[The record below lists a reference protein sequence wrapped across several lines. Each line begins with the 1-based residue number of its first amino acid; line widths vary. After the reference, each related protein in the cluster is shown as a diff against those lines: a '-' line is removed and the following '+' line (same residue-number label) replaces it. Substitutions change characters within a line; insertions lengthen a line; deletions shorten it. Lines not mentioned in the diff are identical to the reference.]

1 MMRKFSWMLLVLLAF
16 WAGCQE
22 PSTVDPP
29 KVQEPSTVEQK
40 VEPVAAQL
48 SEEEVVIGSA
58 EELKTVS
65 AKKIVWKKDGA
76 KMVLIP
82 ENKSGTGK
90 KDFVYNE
97 FGDVV
102 GGGEVVGATDVF
114 FMDAYEVTV
123 GQFKTFLKSSGYKPD
138 LAIDWVRVHK
148 YSPTDK
154 HPMNSVTWH
163 DTTAYAKWAGKR
175 LPTETEWEYAAR
187 GGLVGKQYPWGDGR
201 DGYGLYDLARDYANY
216 IGTGGGEFGQ
226 DDDRWEYASPVGS
239 FKPNG
244 YGLYDMAGNV
254 SEWCQDW
261 YSSDREY
268 QVLRGGSWL
277 NDPYDLRVAN
287 RNHGYDPIFGY
298 NGNGF
303 RCVSGLP

>member
-1 MMRKFSWMLLVLLAF
+1 MRKFSWMLLVLVFLG
-16 WAGCQE
+16 GCQDE
-22 PSTVDPP
+22 P

-48 SEEEVVIGSA
+48 SEEEVLVGSA

-65 AKKIVWKKDGA
+65 AKKIVWKKNGA

-90 KDFVYNE
+90 TDFVYDE

-138 LAIDWVRVHK
+138 PAIDWVGVHE

-154 HPMNSVTWH
+154 HPINHVTWH
-163 DTTAYAKWAGKR
+163 DATAYAKWAGKR
-175 LPTETEWEYAAR
+175 LPTEKEWEWAAR
-187 GGLVGKQYPWGDGR
+187 DGLKNKEYPWGDDR
-201 DGYGLYDLARDYANY
+201 DLARDYANCS
-216 IGTGGGEFGQ
+216 GTGG
-226 DDDRWEYASPVGS
+226 DDRWEYAAAPVGS

-244 YGLYDMAGNV
+244 YGLYDMAGNAY
-254 SEWCQDW
+254 EWCQDW
-261 YSSDREY
+261 YSDSQISR
-268 QVLRGGSWL
+268 VLLGGSWL
-277 NDPYDLRVAN
+277 YSTDRLRVAYRLGNSPYN
-287 RNHGYDPIFGY
+287 RRHHF
-298 NGNGF
+298 GF
-303 RCVSGLP
+303 RCVVSGSP